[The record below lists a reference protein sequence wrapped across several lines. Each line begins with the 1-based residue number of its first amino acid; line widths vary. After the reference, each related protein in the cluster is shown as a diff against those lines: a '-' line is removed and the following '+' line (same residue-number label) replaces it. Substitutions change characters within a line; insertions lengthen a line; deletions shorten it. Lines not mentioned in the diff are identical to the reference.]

1 MKDQEVQD
9 EVLLA
14 SSQSAGVPIVS
25 RPPIERQ
32 SLHDAIVSRLRD
44 MIAQGELAPGTR
56 VHEGHLCQMLNVSR
70 TPLREALKYI
80 ASEGLLT
87 LVPNRGAIVRKL
99 TAKDVEDTLA
109 VLAVLEGLAG
119 KLACKRA
126 TDEQIAQMR
135 ELHDRMR
142 GYFIARDRLNYFNDN
157 QEIHTRFVSMAD
169 NESLALTH
177 RNLQSRLRRIRFIG
191 SDHPQ
196 KWADAMG
203 DHEEMIV
210 ALEARD
216 GELLSRLLYHH
227 LDVTWSRVKDAF

>member
-1 MKDQEVQD
+1 MPGP
-9 EVLLA
+9 
-14 SSQSAGVPIVS
+14 SQTAGMRVAN

-32 SLHDAIVSRLRD
+32 SLHEAIVSRLRD

-80 ASEGLLT
+80 ASEGLLE

-99 TAKDVEDTLA
+99 TPKDVKDTLA
-109 VLAVLEGLAG
+109 VLAVMEGLAG
-119 KLACKRA
+119 KLACERA
-126 TDEQIAQMR
+126 TDEEIVQMR
-135 ELHDRMR
+135 RLHDRMC
-142 GYFIARDRLNYFNDN
+142 GYFVARDRLNYFNDN
-157 QEIHTRFVSMAD
+157 QEIHTRFVKLAD
-169 NESLALTH
+169 NQSLALTH
-177 RNLQSRLRRIRFIG
+177 GNLQSRLRRIRFIG

-216 GELLSRLLYHH
+216 GERLSRLLHHH
-227 LDVTWSRVKDAF
+227 LDVTWDRVRDSF